1 MQDFMNTI
9 LLICATMGSLA
20 LGVLLAYVVCTAT
33 FSALKM
39 HARSLMDTPQPKTQV
54 ARVS

>member
-1 MQDFMNTI
+1 MQDFMNTV

-39 HARSLMDTPQPKTQV
+39 HARSLMGTPQPKTQV